1 MTLVIPTASKTKQL
15 QELLNRA
22 LTLRLYSNNR
32 VPAAGDTASSYTE
45 VSGGGYTAFP
55 LVYATWAIASGI
67 ANYPSHDFN
76 FTSATSAPGTVYGYY
91 ITDVDGALRWAE
103 RFEESVLPF
112 TVAVGSLIRVKAH
125 IEG

>member
-32 VPAAGDTASSYTE
+32 VPAAGDTAASYTE
-45 VSGGGYTAFP
+45 VIGGGYAAFS
-55 LVYATWAIASGI
+55 LVYATWAIASGV
-67 ANYPSHDFN
+67 ATYPSHDFN
-76 FTSATSAPGTVYGYY
+76 FTTATSAPGTIYGYY
-91 ITDVDGALRWAE
+91 VTDVDGALRWAE

-112 TVAVGSLIRVKAH
+112 TPAVGSLVRVKPR